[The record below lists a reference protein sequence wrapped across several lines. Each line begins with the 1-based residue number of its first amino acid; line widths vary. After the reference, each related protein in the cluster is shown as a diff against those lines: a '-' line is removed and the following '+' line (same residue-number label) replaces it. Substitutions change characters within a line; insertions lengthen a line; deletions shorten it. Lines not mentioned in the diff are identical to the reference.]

1 MVIDVADMEGLPAN
15 AGINTVTNCIN
26 GLKNVISLHKSGEMA
41 FFLEK
46 QKQIITQNLVK
57 GEDAVTVMIRRS
69 GL

>member
-1 MVIDVADMEGLPAN
+1 MQWTGYSAN
-15 AGINTVTNCIN
+15 AGINTVTNYIN
-26 GLKNVISLHKSGEMA
+26 GLKNVISSHKSGEMA